1 MTDTTVA
8 TAPPAASFTCQN
20 CGATT
25 NVAASRAI
33 RCPFCGSEQ
42 VIARPDD
49 PLVAQP
55 EAIVPFQVEAA
66 SADEIYRTWLGTGFF
81 RPKDLTQASTDHKMR
96 AVFLPFWECRAE
108 AHSRWAAT
116 SGIDHQRSEEYTTTE
131 NGQTVTKTR
140 TVTETRWRPAQG
152 EHRETYPRELI
163 SASKG
168 LAQEWVGRLGDYE
181 FGQLQTYRPEFL
193 LGRESEEAALDEAAA
208 RQAAA
213 RQIEAKERSACAGL
227 VPGDRHKDLRV
238 ETTLSGETARLL
250 FLPVWIASFQYDGK
264 LYRCVVNG
272 QTGKIGGEAPV
283 SKGRVA
289 LVIGGVVA
297 VIVVIVL
304 LIVLLG

>member
-1 MTDTTVA
+1 MTDTAVP
-8 TAPPAASFTCQN
+8 TAQQVASFTCQN

-25 NVAASRAI
+25 NVAASRSI

-55 EAIVPFQVEAA
+55 EAIVPFQVEAEKVDA
-66 SADEIYRTWLGTGFF
+66 VYREWLGSGFF
-81 RPKDLTQASTDHKMR
+81 RPSDLTRAATDHKMR

-108 AHSRWAAT
+108 AYSHWTAT
-116 SGIDHQRSEEYTTTE
+116 AGTDHERKVDYTETE

-140 TVTETRWRPAQG
+140 SVVETRWRSAQG
-152 EHRETYPRELI
+152 DHRGSYPRELV

-168 LAQEWVGRLGDYE
+168 LEQNWVGRLGDYE
-181 FGQLQTYRPEFL
+181 FGQIQTYRPDFL
-193 LGRESEEAALDEAAA
+193 LGRESEEAALDRTAALHVA
-208 RQAAA
+208 EQ
-213 RQIEAKERSACAGL
+213 QIRDKERKSCDAL

-238 ETTLSGETARLL
+238 ETTLSGQTARLL
-250 FLPVWIASFQYDGK
+250 FLPVWLASFQYNGK

-283 SKGRVA
+283 SKTRVG
-289 LVIGGVVA
+289 LVVGGVVA
-297 VIVVIVL
+297 VIAVIVL
-304 LIVLLG
+304 LIWLLG